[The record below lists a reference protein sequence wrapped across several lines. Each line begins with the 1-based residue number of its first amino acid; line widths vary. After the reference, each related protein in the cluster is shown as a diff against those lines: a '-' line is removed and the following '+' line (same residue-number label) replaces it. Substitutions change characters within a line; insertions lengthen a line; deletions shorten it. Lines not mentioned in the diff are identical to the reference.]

1 MMGLQSLLAE
11 TEAAATA
18 DPLAPK
24 SPMFPARAKRVIFL
38 FMHGGP
44 SSIDTFDPKPYLDA
58 NDGKPLPIKQ
68 PLTFAAGKTGGL
80 MKSPWKFK
88 NCGQSGCPSAIC
100 SPKIRECADDLCVV
114 RSMVGEGVDHGAALL
129 QTFTGTFTFT
139 RPSMG
144 SWVLYGLGTE
154 NRNLP
159 GYITIK
165 PALSHGGAKN
175 WSSGFL
181 PGSVQGTAIGHAG
194 MQVAEIQKEPIEYLV
209 NQGLNREQQRYELD
223 MIQAINRK
231 HQELVEIDDDL
242 ETRIQSFEMGFRMQA
257 EAQKVFDVSGESE
270 ATKKLYGLDDPKTAD
285 FGWQCSA
292 RPPPGRSRCAL
303 HPVHPQLQVGSAYR
317 PLSSSTTRTRPKS
330 ISPSPACL
338 KDLKARGLLK
348 DTLVSLVRRVRPHA
362 DFRKRQWPRSQSLRL
377 HGLDG
382 GRRREARLCLRRDRR
397 VRLSC
402 GRESH
407 APARPS
413 RHNPGSHRPR
423 SPEADLSLL
432 RPRLPVDRYRRS
444 RPRGHLCLDRQLQQD
459 RSPVFPNLGPEQGL
473 TVSYQR
479 PPAVCRWLFAMEVT
493 PFGGGPATVT
503 LNPGSGQIVQ
513 ADGQTSQAA

>member
-1 MMGLQSLLAE
+1 MDNFGSFIHKAPLKSQLSRRAMLRSAACGFGFMGLNGMLAQ
-11 TEAAATA
+11 AAPINAA
-18 DPLAPK
+18 PIDPLAPHA
-24 SPMFPARAKRVIFL
+24 PHFAPRAKRVIFL

-80 MKSPWKFK
+80 MKSPWQFK
-88 NCGQSGCPSAIC
+88 NSGQSGLPISDLL
-100 SPKIRECADDLCVV
+100 PHIRECADDLCVI

-144 SWVLYGLGTE
+144 SWTLYGLGTE

-194 MQVAEIQKEPIEYLV
+194 MQVSEIQKEPIEYLV

-231 HQELVEIDDDL
+231 HQELWKLDDEL
-242 ETRIQSFEMGFRMQA
+242 ETRIQSFEMAFRMQA
-257 EAQKVFDVSGESE
+257 EAAKVFDVSGESPE
-270 ATKKLYGLDDPKTAD
+270 TKKLYGLDDPKTAD
-285 FGWQCSA
+285 FGWQCLLA
-292 RPPPGRSRCAL
+292 RRLAEADVRFIQCTHSYKWDQHSDLFAKHNENAAEVDKPIAGL
-303 HPVHPQLQVGSAYR
+303 
-317 PLSSSTTRTRPKS
+317 
-330 ISPSPACL
+330 L

-348 DTLVSLVRRVRPHA
+348 DTLVIWAGEFGRTPVSEGGNGRDHNPYGYSIFMAGGGVKPGFAYGSTDELGYHA
-362 DFRKRQWPRSQSLRL
+362 AENRMHIHDFHATVLAAMGLDHTRLTYKYSGRDFRLTDVA
-377 HGLDG
+377 GD
-382 GRRREARLCLRRDRR
+382 
-397 VRLSC
+397 V
-402 GRESH
+402 
-407 APARPS
+407 
-413 RHNPGSHRPR
+413 HNGI
-423 SPEADLSLL
+423 
-432 RPRLPVDRYRRS
+432 
-444 RPRGHLCLDRQLQQD
+444 
-459 RSPVFPNLGPEQGL
+459 
-473 TVSYQR
+473 
-479 PPAVCRWLFAMEVT
+479 FA
-493 PFGGGPATVT
+493 
-503 LNPGSGQIVQ
+503 
-513 ADGQTSQAA
+513 